1 MNWDA
6 IGAIGDLV
14 GGVAVIV
21 SLVYV
26 GLQMRQGNKISKSE
40 SLRELAS
47 EAKELFLW
55 WSDPEQASVLR
66 RALHDFN
73 GLSNNVVVNRL
84 WTHC

>member
-55 WSDPEQASVLR
+55 WSDPERASVLR